1 MLILSGDHIYKMN
14 YGRMLRQHNDSGADM
29 TLATI
34 QIDPD
39 ETSRFGVVDVDKDG
53 RVNGFRG
60 KAEDRRSCV
69 RPTIPKRLR
78 HRWGSICLTPTC

>member
-14 YGRMLRQHNDSGADM
+14 YGRMLKQHQDSGADV

-39 ETSRFGVVDVDKDG
+39 ECFASAWWMSTTTARH
-53 RVNGFRG
+53 RFRG
-60 KAEDRRSCV
+60 EAEVDASCDRR
-69 RPTIPKRLR
+69 
-78 HRWGSICLTPTC
+78 